1 VEAPSLL
8 PFHGVHGHLCPK
20 TNPQSLCTS
29 AHPPVA
35 QIHRH
40 SDTLKAL
47 VSGEIWWNL
56 QGLTGAANCQTA
68 ICKQLPKGCRECSE
82 PTCIVGETW
91 FCKEA
96 APIIKLQSSKP
107 GHYGV
112 IPTVINIEMAQRQ
125 AKFAKKFIQVPQ
137 STLDF
142 SDFII
147 YLCKI
152 KKTKIATS
160 EL

>member
-1 VEAPSLL
+1 M
-8 PFHGVHGHLCPK
+8 
-20 TNPQSLCTS
+20 
-29 AHPPVA
+29 
-35 QIHRH
+35 
-40 SDTLKAL
+40 
-47 VSGEIWWNL
+47 
-56 QGLTGAANCQTA
+56 
-68 ICKQLPKGCRECSE
+68 
-82 PTCIVGETW
+82 GETW

-107 GHYGV
+107 GLHYGV